1 MANVT
6 AARKTFSGYGR
17 KPRAGVERYPS
28 GQIVHAQRQP
38 KETEADIL
46 ATAISQPHRRGSA
59 DPRSRYHG
67 FSAGRLLMS
76 EQITH
81 PQFRAA
87 ERVTTVWIKH
97 AKLVTGSLP
106 RFPSVMADRVAGAI
120 ESGLEPADDDI
131 FKLRREF
138 GDTHT
143 ALMSRGKHADYVR
156 VITRVCMMDIDPTQD
171 ELGDFRE
178 AMNLLDKLWK
188 SDSIYADD

>member
-1 MANVT
+1 MN
-6 AARKTFSGYGR
+6 GY
-17 KPRAGVERYPS
+17 AV
-28 GQIVHAQRQP
+28 
-38 KETEADIL
+38 
-46 ATAISQPHRRGSA
+46 
-59 DPRSRYHG
+59 
-67 FSAGRLLMS
+67 GRLRMS
-76 EQITH
+76 EAITH

-131 FKLRREF
+131 YKLRRDFE
-138 GDTHT
+138 DSHS

-156 VITRVCMMDIDPTQD
+156 VITRACMMDIDPTQD

-178 AMNLLDKLWK
+178 AMNLLDKLWII
-188 SDSIYADD
+188 DSAYADG